1 MKTPDF
7 RNCSPLMR
15 FPIFLI
21 PAITVIWLL
30 TGCAKQTDPDALLE
44 SDLAAY
50 DFHMV
55 QGDRPKVGKPLVI
68 EFWATWCGPCHRLF
82 PHLNNMFEEL
92 KDIDIQFVAVTNEHF
107 ELTREFVRARQLKY
121 PVAVDI
127 RDLYGRALKVSYIP
141 YAVIINEDGQV
152 IWSGHSGKLSKTR
165 IEKVLEADKA
175 QSQV

>member
-1 MKTPDF
+1 
-7 RNCSPLMR
+7 
-15 FPIFLI
+15 
-21 PAITVIWLL
+21 
-30 TGCAKQTDPDALLE
+30 
-44 SDLAAY
+44 
-50 DFHMV
+50 
-55 QGDRPKVGKPLVI
+55 
-68 EFWATWCGPCHRLF
+68 
-82 PHLNNMFEEL
+82 MFEEL

-152 IWSGHSGKLSKTR
+152 IWSGHSGKLSNTR

>member
-1 MKTPDF
+1 
-7 RNCSPLMR
+7 MR

-55 QGDRPKVGKPLVI
+55 QGDGPKVG
-68 EFWATWCGPCHRLF
+68 
-82 PHLNNMFEEL
+82 
-92 KDIDIQFVAVTNEHF
+92 
-107 ELTREFVRARQLKY
+107 
-121 PVAVDI
+121 
-127 RDLYGRALKVSYIP
+127 
-141 YAVIINEDGQV
+141 INEDGQV